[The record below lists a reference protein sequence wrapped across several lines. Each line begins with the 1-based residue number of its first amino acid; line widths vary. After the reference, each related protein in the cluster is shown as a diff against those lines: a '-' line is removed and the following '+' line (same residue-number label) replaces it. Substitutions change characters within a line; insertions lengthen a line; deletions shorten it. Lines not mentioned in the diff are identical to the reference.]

1 MKGDEPQK
9 DESIDGVVKI
19 DVAVRVDEA
28 AIQMEIGC
36 KTGIF
41 TINSLSSPRLQL
53 DGVVV

>member
-28 AIQMEIGC
+28 AIQMESGC